1 MLTNKLINEIYRIK
15 EIINLFDN
23 KTLIKESIAD
33 ELVEMISKFISKSSD
48 ELITLGVKNPE
59 ELKTLLKNFPTANVL
74 DQTSILKTL
83 ISGLGDTIIKNIAK
97 SAIDDVTTG
106 VGKVM
111 DDRIKQYIELYKK
124 GTMTYDDVL
133 WAIKDDM
140 TSLTSK
146 SSDELISLKNSLSD
160 AANTKAKNSLDNIK
174 TNVNGS
180 QIKSSNPQSYLDN
193 LSNAELEAKLG
204 SYSWKNLG
212 YDQELYSGWKFHIFG
227 EDIKDAVYLQD
238 ALKPVIDKYK
248 PAAKVGGTYQQ
259 TADAFKPGG
268 VQYGKQGVTI
278 YIPPDVINAGRQQ
291 EMLADIQSALSGYN
305 KGGTI
310 SGDQAITPN
319 IHYRYELMGPIPK
332 GGIDYGTYGK
342 MYSTNTGGSYKPSD
356 VDDIFTTKVSDNVT
370 SSPKIVS
377 NGFLTNKFG
386 DTSKINWDVITNAK
400 NMTDYDVIIN
410 DAMRTGDFS
419 KISRSGFEEYG
430 IPNFR
435 EYLMDIYNKM

>member
-140 TSLTSK
+140 TALTSK

-212 YDQELYSGWKFHIFG
+212 YNQELYSGWKFHIFG

-259 TADAFKPGG
+259 TADTFKPGG

-435 EYLMDIYNKM
+435 EYLMDIYNKR

>member
-140 TSLTSK
+140 TALTSK

-212 YDQELYSGWKFHIFG
+212 YNQELYSGWKFHIFG

-435 EYLMDIYNKM
+435 EYLTDIYNKM

>member
-1 MLTNKLINEIYRIK
+1 
-15 EIINLFDN
+15 
-23 KTLIKESIAD
+23 
-33 ELVEMISKFISKSSD
+33 
-48 ELITLGVKNPE
+48 
-59 ELKTLLKNFPTANVL
+59 
-74 DQTSILKTL
+74 
-83 ISGLGDTIIKNIAK
+83 
-97 SAIDDVTTG
+97 
-106 VGKVM
+106 
-111 DDRIKQYIELYKK
+111 
-124 GTMTYDDVL
+124 MTYDDVL

-140 TSLTSK
+140 TALTSK

-160 AANTKAKNSLDNIK
+160 AVNTKAKNSLDNIK

-212 YDQELYSGWKFHIFG
+212 YNQELYSGWKFHIFG